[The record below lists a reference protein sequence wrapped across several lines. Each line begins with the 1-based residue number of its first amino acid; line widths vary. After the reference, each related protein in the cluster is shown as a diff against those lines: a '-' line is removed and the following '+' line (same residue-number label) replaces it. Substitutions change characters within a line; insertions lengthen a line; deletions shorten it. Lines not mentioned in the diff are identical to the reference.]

1 MKKKIAVVCG
11 GYSGESVVSMKSADM
26 IMRHIDRNLYE
37 PLKVILTKNRIYAET
52 PSGEVD
58 ADLNDFTFSTE
69 GEKYKPDL
77 CFIIIH
83 GTPGEDGKLQGYFE
97 LINMPYASGG
107 VFNTALTFNKLFTTR
122 LLNQMG
128 YNAAKGFLL
137 NSKEEFNVLAI
148 EAVLQYPVI
157 VKPNEGGSSLGI
169 SIARSNSDLEDSVDL
184 AFGAGKSVLIEEFI
198 KGKEFSC
205 GAISSTAGV
214 IPLEVTEIE
223 TEKEFFDYKAKYE
236 YDKTREITPA
246 RLELKLYEK
255 CQRLTK
261 EIFERFECSCFA
273 RIDFILRDGE
283 FYVIEINTLPGMTD
297 KSILPQ
303 QAEAKGIG
311 KTELISTIIE
321 YAFKKS
327 GANNR

>member
-26 IMRHIDRNLYE
+26 IMRNIDQNLYD
-37 PLKVILTKNRIYAET
+37 PLKVILNQRGIYAET
-52 PSGEVD
+52 PSGKVD
-58 ADLNDFTFSTE
+58 ADLNDFTFSID

-97 LINMPYASGG
+97 LIKMPYASGG

-128 YNAAKGFLL
+128 YNAARGFLL
-137 NSKEEFNVLAI
+137 NSKSEFDHLKI
-148 EAVLQYPVI
+148 EAMLDYPVI

-169 SIARSNSDLEDSVDL
+169 SIARSSSDLTASVDL

-198 KGKEFSC
+198 KGKEYSC
-205 GAISSTAGV
+205 GAISSTHGV

-246 RLELKLYEK
+246 RLEPELYKK
-255 CQRLTK
+255 CQQLTK
-261 EIFERFECSCFA
+261 ELFEKFDCSCFA
-273 RIDFILRDGE
+273 RIDFILRDGK

-327 GANNR
+327 SSENL